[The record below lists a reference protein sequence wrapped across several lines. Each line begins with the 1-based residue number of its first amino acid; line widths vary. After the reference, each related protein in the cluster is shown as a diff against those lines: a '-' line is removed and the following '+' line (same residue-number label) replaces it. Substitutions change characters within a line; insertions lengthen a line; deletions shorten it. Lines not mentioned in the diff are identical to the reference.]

1 MSVKRNIEER
11 SCNHCWSG
19 KAISIVCCEWVFVA
33 LGIQHVMHVS
43 HIIISTLSGSTIIF
57 HIISQRGTIFKTTI
71 LSTKCVF
78 LFCLQLLSET
88 FLILRTIKQ
97 HMIKNV
103 YRFSCKVPLLFLSD
117 FNKTW
122 IFSTNFRKI
131 LKYQISWN
139 SFQREPNSSMRTD
152 IRTDRHDETNKRFS
166 QFYERA

>member
-1 MSVKRNIEER
+1 MLWVSVCSLRYPARNAR
-11 SCNHCWSG
+11 KPYCHQYPVRLYNNFPHYLTKG
-19 KAISIVCCEWVFVA
+19 HDF
-33 LGIQHVMHVS
+33 QN
-43 HIIISTLSGSTIIF
+43 
-57 HIISQRGTIFKTTI
+57 TI

-88 FLILRTIKQ
+88 FLILRRIKQ